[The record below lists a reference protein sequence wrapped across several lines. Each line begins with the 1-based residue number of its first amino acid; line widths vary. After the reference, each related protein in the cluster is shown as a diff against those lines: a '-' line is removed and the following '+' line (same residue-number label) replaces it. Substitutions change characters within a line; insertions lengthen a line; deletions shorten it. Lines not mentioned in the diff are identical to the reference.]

1 MNKPFPFE
9 KVWFGVDLDE
19 LRPIDAT
26 YGGEP
31 FELLPTINQKYLDGN
46 FSYLSNQTVKEID
59 EKVSDHVDKRFKPTK
74 EKDILKIDPK
84 WQKKV
89 EKIQQNLPNHLVLP
103 ASLVKFMSAPIAQD
117 LIPSCT
123 ACYFDLP
130 DSITP
135 FNWLDE
141 KGYIFHFYRDQQDCL
156 FWYYYVRETGESCI
170 LASAIPFEEEGIEN
184 ELTDEIIKQEVFYTA
199 ENFEEFIYRTWIENI
214 LWFNIEEGEGTDP
227 NTQKLCEE
235 YVNHYKQLKK

>member
-1 MNKPFPFE
+1 MSATFPFE
-9 KVWFGVDLDE
+9 KIWFGVDLDE

-31 FELLPTINQKYLDGN
+31 FDLLPIIDKKYLDGN

-59 EKVSDHVDKRFKPTK
+59 EKVSDHVDKCFKPT
-74 EKDILKIDPK
+74 EESDIFKIDAK
-84 WQKKV
+84 WKNKI
-89 EKIQQNLPNHLVLP
+89 ETIQQSLPSHLILP
-103 ASLVKFMSAPIAQD
+103 SSLVKFMSAPIAHD

-130 DSITP
+130 DRITP
-135 FNWLDE
+135 FTWLGE

-156 FWYYYVRETGESCI
+156 FWYYYVRDTGESCI
-170 LASAIPFEEEGIEN
+170 LASAIPFEDEGIGN

-214 LWFNIEEGEGTDP
+214 LWFNIEEGETSD
-227 NTQKLCEE
+227 NHTQKLCEE